1 MGDRPGMTEFLARYD
16 AEQKRKERSPE
27 PTRFRPEWTRDE
39 GNTSESRVTT
49 ILYPRDS
56 YYVIDGLEPDGI
68 WYQLEGKGQD
78 TQERAEAQAQTLA
91 NRTQRPH
98 RVREVLPD

>member
-1 MGDRPGMTEFLARYD
+1 MSELTLAERIE
-16 AEQKRKERSPE
+16 ANRRRKERSPE
-27 PTRFRPEWTRDE
+27 PTRGGQMWVRDE

-56 YYVIDGLEPDGI
+56 YYVIDSLGVDAS

-91 NRTQRPH
+91 NKTGRPH